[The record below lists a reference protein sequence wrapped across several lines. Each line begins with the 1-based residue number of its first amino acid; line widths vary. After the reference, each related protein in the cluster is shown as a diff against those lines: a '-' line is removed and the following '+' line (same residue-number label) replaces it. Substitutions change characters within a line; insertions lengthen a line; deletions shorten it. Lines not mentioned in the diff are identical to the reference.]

1 LLSKVSLDLNRYG
14 NDRSKEC
21 FPTLTTSS
29 PEISIFLSIN
39 KSKYSCGKSSP
50 TTETIADCKL
60 KKGNPIYVPAP
71 PKILSVLPKE
81 FQLRRKRSN
90 NQ

>member
-1 LLSKVSLDLNRYG
+1 LSLNRCG

-21 FPTLTTSS
+21 FTTFTTSDQKYQY
-29 PEISIFLSIN
+29 FFQSIN
-39 KSKYSCGKSSP
+39 LNILVENHP

-60 KKGNPIYVPAP
+60 KEADKPIYVPAP
-71 PKILSVLPKE
+71 PKILSVLKG
-81 FQLRRKRSN
+81 FQLRRKQLFN